1 VSGESMGHQSV
12 AVIILMIIPIILA
25 VTMHEAAHGYIAKL
39 CGDYTAEQMGRV
51 SLNPIRH
58 IDIIGTIIVP
68 IVIFATT
75 GLIFGWAKPVPLN
88 YNNLKHPRKDTVL
101 VAAAGPFANLIMA
114 IIFAIAHYV
123 NAQFSAS
130 DTTKI
135 LELLTSYGVLLN
147 IAFMTFNLI
156 PILPLDGGR
165 ILQNLLP
172 LSLARSYSKIEF
184 FGLYL
189 VMILAFTGV
198 FSMIINPVIK
208 TVSSFLGIN
217 I

>member
-1 VSGESMGHQSV
+1 MGHQSV

-39 CGDYTAEQMGRV
+39 CGDYTAQQMGRV

-88 YNNLKHPRKDTVL
+88 YNNLKHPRKDTIL
-101 VAAAGPFANLIMA
+101 VAAAGPFANLVMA
-114 IIFAIAHYV
+114 ICFAVAHYI
-123 NAQFSAS
+123 NAQFSMG

-135 LELLTSYGVLLN
+135 IDLLTSYGVLLN
-147 IAFMTFNLI
+147 IAFMAFNLI
-156 PILPLDGGR
+156 PVLPLDGGR

-172 LSLARSYSKIEF
+172 LSLARTYSKLEF

>member
-1 VSGESMGHQSV
+1 MGHQSI
-12 AVIILMIIPIILA
+12 AVILLMIIPIILA
-25 VTMHEAAHGYIAKL
+25 VTMHEAAHGFVAKL
-39 CGDYTAEQMGRV
+39 CGDNTAEQMGRV

-68 IVIFATT
+68 IVIFSTT

-88 YNNLKHPRKDTVL
+88 YGNLKHPRKDTVL

-114 IIFAIAHYV
+114 IIFAVFHYI
-123 NAQFSAS
+123 NLQFSMG

-135 LELLTSYGVLLN
+135 LSLLTTYGVLLN
-147 IAFMTFNLI
+147 IAFMAFNLI

-172 LSLARSYSKIEF
+172 YSLAKSYSKTEF

-198 FSMIINPVIK
+198 FSMLTTPIIK
-208 TVSSFLGIN
+208 TVSSFLGIE

>member
-1 VSGESMGHQSV
+1 MGHQSV

-123 NAQFSAS
+123 NAQFPTS